1 MRSLKNVFM
10 RSTERLLSHLLMEN
24 QAVYLCFV
32 LFLPTSVDVY
42 KKNHSKYIFCFYF
55 FSVWNRVCH
64 YLCSKPVSRLPPHPS
79 VFVAVAIKR
88 KRISKSPAAVW
99 RKLDYRSMKFTNLH
113 KKCIMEICLTV
124 NEPCY
129 DKRMLTKTKLN
140 QTLLSVTVLSTAF
153 STALE

>member
-1 MRSLKNVFM
+1 MSVISFAHGEPGCLSL
-10 RSTERLLSHLLMEN
+10 
-24 QAVYLCFV
+24 LCFIYSYV
-32 LFLPTSVDVY
+32 RRPVY
-42 KKNHSKYIFCFYF
+42 KKNHCKYIFYFYF
-55 FSVWNRVCH
+55 FSAWSRVCH
-64 YLCSKPVSRLPPHPS
+64 YLCSKPVSRLPLSHPS
-79 VFVAVAIKR
+79 VFMAVAIKR
-88 KRISKSPAAVW
+88 KRISKSPAAVR

-140 QTLLSVTVLSTAF
+140 QTSLSVTVLSTAF